1 MKKDG
6 LSFSESVKEESA
18 REIRNEAE
26 KRSLLSAFLR
36 INGYLRL
43 SGGQSSL
50 DIASESSSM
59 AKAIYLYLHDLY
71 GVSARF
77 AYTRSSGF
85 LKRMV
90 YHVMVETEAEDILND
105 LGIDYFS
112 VENPKFLT
120 TNAKEVAAYLT
131 GAFWAK
137 GSVNA
142 PQSSSYHLEI
152 SLGDESYAK
161 WVARLWQHYPNHPF
175 NAKVITRR
183 NRYVVYLKR
192 SDEISDFLIL
202 MGAKKQCLEFENVRV
217 ERDFENQTN
226 RLGNLDAANYRKS
239 LTSGERQVEE
249 IHFFVDRLGWSAFD
263 DNEKL
268 KTLLKLRLA
277 HPDASLSELAHS
289 LSVALNTDISR
300 SNVNH
305 LFRDL
310 DAQYKIA
317 QQKLAAKTKKDS

>member
-18 REIRNEAE
+18 HEERDEAE

-43 SGGQSSL
+43 SGNEASL
-50 DIASESSSM
+50 DVASESSAM

-90 YHVMVETEAEDILND
+90 YHVMVENEAEDILND

-112 VENPKFLT
+112 MENPKFLT
-120 TNAKEVAAYLT
+120 SNAKEIAAYLT

-137 GSVNA
+137 GSVNS
-142 PQSSSYHLEI
+142 PTSSSYHLEL

-161 WVARLWQHYPNHPF
+161 WVAKLYQRYPNHPF
-175 NAKVITRR
+175 NAKVISRR
-183 NRYVVYLKR
+183 SRYVVYLKR

-226 RLGNLDAANYRKS
+226 RLSNLDAANYRKS
-239 LTSGERQVEE
+239 LNSGERQVEE
-249 IHFFVDRLGWSAFD
+249 IRFFVERLGWSAFD
-263 DNEKL
+263 DNEKM

-277 HPDASLSELAHS
+277 HPDASLSELARM
-289 LSVALNTDISR
+289 LSTALNTDISR

-305 LFRDL
+305 LFREL
-310 DAQYKIA
+310 DAQYALA
-317 QQKLAAKTKKDS
+317 QQKLIPSKKSK